1 MAPVAFG
8 CRIGRSVHAVR
19 ASGRQCRRY
28 DIVVA
33 RGVGRLGGSGCTL
46 GANRWITPS
55 SVAELSTPGWED
67 GMDGVFALLGVA
79 LGAIGSLAVG
89 WVLQRREWRRREG
102 SAGRALKVE
111 LVTNRQRIVELDDQ
125 RIRTD
130 VFDRLLPELSV
141 LMGAAIID
149 VFEAYRL
156 LDALRA
162 DVREIRMRRDAGDT
176 ELAEQLEL
184 GLSQNLKHVNAV
196 IADVAQKTGWQ
207 GLERAERDF

>member
-1 MAPVAFG
+1 
-8 CRIGRSVHAVR
+8 
-19 ASGRQCRRY
+19 
-28 DIVVA
+28 
-33 RGVGRLGGSGCTL
+33 
-46 GANRWITPS
+46 
-55 SVAELSTPGWED
+55 
-67 GMDGVFALLGVA
+67 MDGVFALLGVA